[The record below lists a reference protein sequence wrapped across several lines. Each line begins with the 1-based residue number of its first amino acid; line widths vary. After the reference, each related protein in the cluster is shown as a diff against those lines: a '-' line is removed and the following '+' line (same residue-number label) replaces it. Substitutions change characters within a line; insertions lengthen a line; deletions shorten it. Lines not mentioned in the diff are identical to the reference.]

1 MTGAGGGGH
10 LAFVMSDEN
19 IGQVIDIFGQDRV
32 FKFHLQAFKQHK
44 TLKFD
49 TKNRYYVSIMKILV
63 LGSNGMIGSAICGS
77 YRAKKIGMLSGQSG
91 LKRIMV
97 LKKKS

>member
-32 FKFHLQAFKQHK
+32 FQVSFTGVQAAQ
-44 TLKFD
+44 
-49 TKNRYYVSIMKILV
+49 NIKI
-63 LGSNGMIGSAICGS
+63 
-77 YRAKKIGMLSGQSG
+77 
-91 LKRIMV
+91 
-97 LKKKS
+97 